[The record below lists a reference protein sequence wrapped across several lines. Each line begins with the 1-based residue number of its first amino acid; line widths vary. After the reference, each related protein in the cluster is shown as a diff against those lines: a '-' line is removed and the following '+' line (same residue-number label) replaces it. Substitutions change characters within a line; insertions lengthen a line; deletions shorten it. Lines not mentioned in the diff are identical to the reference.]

1 MAPVLG
7 YWKIRGL
14 ATPIRLLLEQA
25 GADYEEKLYECGPP
39 PDFDRSSW
47 LNEKFTLGLDF
58 PNLPYYMDDD
68 VKLSQS
74 HVILRYLARKH
85 KLNGHNEQ
93 ESVRTDLVA
102 TQALEYHIDYARTM
116 AYNPEHEKNKE
127 TYEKNLADR
136 LKALAEFL
144 GDRQFVA
151 GDHVTYGDFVL
162 YEYLEGQN
170 FYKPGVLK
178 DYPVL
183 EKFVGRIN
191 ELESVKRYFSSSR
204 AIKEPF
210 FASAAYIGGKY
221 SHQLAKK

>member
-74 HVILRYLARKH
+74 YVILRYLACKH
-85 KLNGHNEQ
+85 KLDGNNEQ
-93 ESVRTDLVA
+93 ERVRCDLVA
-102 TQALEYHIDYARTM
+102 TQVLDYYMDYARVV
-116 AYNPEHEKNKE
+116 AYNPDHEKIRE

-144 GDRQFVA
+144 DARQFVV
-151 GDHVTYGDFVL
+151 GDQVTYGDFVL
-162 YEYLEGQN
+162 YEYLELQN

-178 DYPVL
+178 DHPIL

-191 ELESVKRYFSSSR
+191 ELDSVKRYFSSPT
-204 AIKEPF
+204 AIKSPF
-210 FASAAYIGGKY
+210 NGAPAYVGGHY
-221 SHQLAKK
+221 SDLMAKK